1 MNRILLSFILF
12 LSIYT
17 SRAQFAPAVG
27 QPGSTA
33 IGKDSSV
40 FINWG
45 DNAEIERGYVDI
57 SDKSKGQ
64 VIQGSIEQVYG
75 KADNKTVSL
84 GDSGVVVYKIDPPI
98 INGESWDFAVFENSF
113 DDTFLELA
121 TVEVSSDGENYFL
134 FAPVSLTDV
143 SRQTG
148 TFGTLDATKIHNLA
162 GKYRGGYGTP
172 FDLDS
177 LPDSDFLDKNNIK
190 FIRITDVIGSINPD
204 FSTLDTN
211 GNPINDP
218 FPTPF
223 ESGGFDLDALGII
236 HQKSLG
242 IEVESIEYR
251 LELFPSPVKNILN
264 IKLDNCGAC
273 RFSILDVFGQTIA
286 TGIVLEKDILDV
298 SKLRT
303 GIYFVKIIDD
313 SGKKMITKSF
323 VK

>member
-1 MNRILLSFILF
+1 MNRILLSFSLF
-12 LSIYT
+12 LSTYSIQ
-17 SRAQFAPAVG
+17 AQFAPAVG

-45 DNAEIERGYVDI
+45 DNAEIARGYVDI

-84 GDSGVVVYKIDPPI
+84 GDSGVVVYKINPPI

-113 DDTFLELA
+113 NDNFLELA
-121 TVEVSSDGENYFL
+121 TVEVSSDGEHYFM
-134 FAPVSLTDV
+134 FNPISLTDT
-143 SRQTG
+143 SEQIG
-148 TFGTLDATKIHNLA
+148 AFGTIDATKIHNLA

-177 LPDSDFLDKNNIK
+177 LPDNDFLDKNNIR
-190 FIRITDVIGSINPD
+190 FIRITDVVGSIDPD
-204 FSTLDTN
+204 FFTLDVN

-236 HQKSLG
+236 HQITLG
-242 IEVESIEYR
+242 FEEESTDCN
-251 LELFPSPVKNILN
+251 LELFPSPVIDVLNINVDNCGSCMYNILN
-264 IKLDNCGAC
+264 
-273 RFSILDVFGQTIA
+273 VFGERMERD
-286 TGIVLEKDILDV
+286 IVVEKAILDV
-298 SKLRT
+298 SKLRK
-303 GIYFVKIIDD
+303 GIYFVEIVDSNGKIVIV
-313 SGKKMITKSF
+313 KSF
-323 VK
+323 MK

>member
-1 MNRILLSFILF
+1 MNRVLLSFSLF

-17 SRAQFAPAVG
+17 LQAQFAPAVG

-33 IGKDSSV
+33 ISKDSSV

-45 DNAEIERGYVDI
+45 DDAEILRGYIDI
-57 SDKSKGQ
+57 RDKGKGQ

-75 KADNKTVSL
+75 KADEKTISL
-84 GDSGVVVYKIDPPI
+84 GDSGVVVYNIYPPI
-98 INGESWDFAVFENSF
+98 INGDSWDFAVFENSF

-121 TVEVSSDGENYFL
+121 TVEVSSDGEHYFI
-134 FAPVSLTDV
+134 FAPISLTDV
-143 SRQTG
+143 SEQIG
-148 TFGTLDATKIHNLA
+148 AFSNLDATKIHNLA

-177 LPDSDFLDKNNIK
+177 LPENVFLDKNNIR
-190 FIRITDVIGSINPD
+190 FIRITDVVGSIDLD
-204 FSTLDTN
+204 FSTLDIN

-236 HQKSLG
+236 HQKALG
-242 IEVESIEYR
+242 VEEKSIEYN
-251 LELFPSPVKNILN
+251 LEVYPSPVKDILN
-264 IKLDNCGAC
+264 IKLDNCKAC
-273 RFSILDVFGQTIA
+273 KYHIMNVSGEIIVS
-286 TGIVLEKDILDV
+286 GIVSEKNKPDV
-298 SKLRT
+298 SKLQA
-303 GIYFVKIIDD
+303 GIYFVEILDENCKKI
-313 SGKKMITKSF
+313 ITKSF